1 MPNRFVCLLAAF
13 AVLLPGLVRAD
24 PFWFGADLS
33 FANEMEDCGATFR
46 VGNVAEDPFTIF
58 HDHGANLV
66 RVRLW
71 NDPDWTRY
79 STLADVE
86 KTIRRAH
93 AAGMRVLLDFHYSDD
108 WADGDKQIR
117 PKAWAGLDDA
127 ALAKAL
133 YAFTY
138 DTLTRL
144 NADGLSPEL
153 VQVGN
158 ETNAPLLGGKKGDLI
173 DWTRNAALFNA
184 AIKAVRDSGA
194 KAVVPPRVMIHIA
207 QPENVEPWFKAA
219 TAAGVTDFDLIG
231 ISYYPKWSKQ
241 TLRGL
246 GLTINRLRYRYP
258 NAQVLVVETAYPW
271 TLQNADTS
279 PNVLGDDGLIPD
291 DPATPAGQ
299 KKYLIDLT
307 QTVMSSGGVGVVYW
321 APDWVSTRCKTRWGQ
336 GSSWDNA
343 TFFDFDHRLLPGID
357 FMRAPYAAP
366 VAVAFV
372 VHARTPH
379 DGPYYLWG
387 DFLGAK
393 DFVVRLDP
401 DGHGAWRFETTL
413 PAGQVVRFQL
423 YGGLP
428 LGAGLLTG
436 EAAPG
441 GVSSATVGTGATVVE
456 RTVP

>member
-1 MPNRFVCLLAAF
+1 MPNRIAGLLAALTLF
-13 AVLLPGLVRAD
+13 LPSLVRAD

-46 VGNVAEDPFTIF
+46 DGNTAKDVFEIF
-58 HDHGANLV
+58 HAHGANLV

-71 NDPDWTRY
+71 NDPDWTHY
-79 STLADVE
+79 SNLADVE

-93 AAGMRVLLDFHYSDD
+93 AAGMQVLLDFHYSDD

-133 YAFTY
+133 YAFTF

-144 NADGLSPEL
+144 NHDGLTPEL

-158 ETNAPLLGGKKGDLI
+158 ETNPPLLGGKKGEVI

-184 AIKAVRDSGA
+184 AIKAVRDAGAGA
-194 KAVVPPRVMIHIA
+194 KVQPRVMIHIA

-231 ISYYPKWSKQ
+231 ISYYPKWSKE
-241 TLRGL
+241 TMRGL

-258 NAQVLVVETAYPW
+258 AAQVMVVETAYPW
-271 TLQNADTS
+271 TLDNADTS
-279 PNVLGDDGLIPD
+279 PNVLGQDSLIPD
-291 DPATPAGQ
+291 YPATPTGQ
-299 KKYLIDLT
+299 KKYLVDLT

-343 TFFDFDHRLLPGID
+343 TYFDFDHRLLPGID
-357 FMRAPYAAP
+357 FMAAPYVAQVP
-366 VAVAFV
+366 VSFV
-372 VHARTPH
+372 IHARSAHT
-379 DGPYYLWG
+379 GPFYLWG

-393 DFVVRLDP
+393 DFVVRVDP
-401 DGHGAWRFETTL
+401 DGKGGWRYGTTL
-413 PAGQVVRFQL
+413 APGLVVRFQL

-428 LGAGLLTG
+428 LGAPLLTG
-436 EAAPG
+436 DAAPG
-441 GVSSATVGTGATVVE
+441 GAASATVGTTETVVE